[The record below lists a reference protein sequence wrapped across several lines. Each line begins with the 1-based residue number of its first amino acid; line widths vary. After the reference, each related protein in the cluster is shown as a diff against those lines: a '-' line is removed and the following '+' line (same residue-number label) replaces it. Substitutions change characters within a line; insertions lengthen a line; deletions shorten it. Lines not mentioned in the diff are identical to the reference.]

1 MKTVVD
7 VKVSEPLP
15 AAEDRVIPPVA
26 NRLVMLPPAVGLP
39 AESTVSTNRYAFSP
53 GAYDALSHDNLT
65 VEADLSE
72 TVSDRSAD
80 LIAKLASR
88 TFTFAVPATKPV
100 TVQTWY
106 PLVATREVHAVP
118 VSEIVAAQVLAV
130 DDLVSALTSGVASRQ
145 SQLDEMITE
154 YSHTWTIHRMPAI
167 DRNVLRLAIYE
178 LIDRPEVPLAVI
190 INEAVELAKRF
201 STEESGRYVNGVLS
215 AIAKQVRS
223 KGF

>member
-1 MKTVVD
+1 MASTRNSKPGED
-7 VKVSEPLP
+7 VRSSARE
-15 AAEDRVIPPVA
+15 R
-26 NRLVMLPPAVGLP
+26 AVHFLYE
-39 AESTVSTNRYAFSP
+39 AES
-53 GAYDALSHDNLT
+53 
-65 VEADLSE
+65 
-72 TVSDRSAD
+72 RS
-80 LIAKLASR
+80 L
-88 TFTFAVPATKPV
+88 
-100 TVQTWY
+100 
-106 PLVATREVHAVP
+106 P
-118 VSEIVAAQVLAV
+118 VSVIVAAQVLAV
-130 DDLVSALTSGVASRQ
+130 DDLVSTLTSGVASRQ

-178 LIDRPEVPLAVI
+178 LLDRPEVPVAVI